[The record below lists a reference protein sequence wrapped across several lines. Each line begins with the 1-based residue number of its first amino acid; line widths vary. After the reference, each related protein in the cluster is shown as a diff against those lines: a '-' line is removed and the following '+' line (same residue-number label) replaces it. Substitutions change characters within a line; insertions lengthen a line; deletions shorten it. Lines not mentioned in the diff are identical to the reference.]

1 MPQELRSNY
10 RSSITSCLET
20 GTPGINTSQAHHCQS
35 GAWQQITTTLTS
47 SQNNTFPITLY
58 GTNPIPLSRYFIWGF
73 NVLGFWVM
81 ILVRF
86 CQLNP
91 IKSSTKVLVFMF
103 SQYITDVSDKEFGGN
118 IKAVIVS
125 VRDFITSLKLAI
137 TGHKPI
143 FLSPRQTHK
152 NFMS

>member
-1 MPQELRSNY
+1 
-10 RSSITSCLET
+10 
-20 GTPGINTSQAHHCQS
+20 
-35 GAWQQITTTLTS
+35 
-47 SQNNTFPITLY
+47 
-58 GTNPIPLSRYFIWGF
+58 
-73 NVLGFWVM
+73 M

-91 IKSSTKVLVFMF
+91 INSSTKVLVFMF